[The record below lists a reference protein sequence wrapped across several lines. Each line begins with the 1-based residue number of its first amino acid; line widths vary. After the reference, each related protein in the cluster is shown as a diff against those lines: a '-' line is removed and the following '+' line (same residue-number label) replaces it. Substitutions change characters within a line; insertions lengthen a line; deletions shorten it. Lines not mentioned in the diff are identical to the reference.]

1 MKHLTL
7 IIGVLLLVLNFVI
20 GLIVSAYDTFN
31 MSVNSGV
38 ILITTIFIWLLYK
51 MALRDAYRISL
62 TLLFVVIGIIQFVIG
77 CFMPQQFHDN
87 WVLLIE
93 ILCFGFEVLMIIVTN
108 FISNKIKK

>member
-1 MKHLTL
+1 MKRLTL

-31 MSVNSGV
+31 MLVNSGV

-51 MALRDAYRISL
+51 MALRDAYKISS
-62 TLLFVVIGIIQFVIG
+62 TLLFVIIGTIQFVIG

-87 WVLLIE
+87 WILLIE
-93 ILCFGFEVLMIIVTN
+93 MLCLGFEVLMIIVTN
-108 FISNKIKK
+108 FMSNKIKK